1 MKVPTEQELMR
12 LEQEAE
18 RAEDALNEEIGEA
31 EADLSEVTVALRE
44 VRQLLEAELARG
56 TSEVSDVLT
65 ALKGMKAPAV
75 PLAAHLSRTMEARAD
90 ALRARMWL
98 VTAMRE
104 DLKRL
109 STELAQAVKLV
120 DDGRMALQRAE
131 QQRVSP
137 RPRLERL
144 KTHAEEN
151 QSATVNAIHE
161 SSAPRRKAPRLRLDA
176 AIDLHSQSNFYT
188 GFTENIS
195 NGGIF
200 IATTQKIPLDTEVDI
215 AFTLPTGFEIRGK
228 GRVRWSRDETVH
240 TSGGVGVQFDDLS
253 REAKDAIEAFL
264 EAREP
269 IFHPDDED

>member
-1 MKVPTEQELMR
+1 LR

-18 RAEDALNEEIGEA
+18 RAEDELNDEIGEA
-31 EADLSEVTVALRE
+31 EADLAEVTVALRE
-44 VRQLLEAELARG
+44 VRQLLEVEAARG
-56 TSEVSDVLT
+56 TAEVGEVLS
-65 ALKGMKAPAV
+65 AMKGLKPPSV
-75 PLAAHLSRTMEARAD
+75 PLTAHLSRTMEARAD

-98 VTAMRE
+98 VTAMRD

-109 STELAQAVKLV
+109 GTELGQAVKLV
-120 DDGRMALQRAE
+120 DEGRRALQRAE
-131 QQRVSP
+131 QQRVAP

-144 KTHAEEN
+144 KSHVEESLN
-151 QSATVNAIHE
+151 VNAIHD
-161 SSAPRRKAPRLRLDA
+161 SPAPRRKAPRLRLDA

-200 IATTQKIPLDTEVDI
+200 IATTQKIPIDTEVDI
-215 AFTLPTGFEIRGK
+215 AFTLPTGFEIRGR
-228 GRVRWSRDETVH
+228 GRVRWSREETPH

-253 REAKDAIEAFL
+253 REAKAAIESFL

-269 IFHPDDED
+269 IFHPDDDE